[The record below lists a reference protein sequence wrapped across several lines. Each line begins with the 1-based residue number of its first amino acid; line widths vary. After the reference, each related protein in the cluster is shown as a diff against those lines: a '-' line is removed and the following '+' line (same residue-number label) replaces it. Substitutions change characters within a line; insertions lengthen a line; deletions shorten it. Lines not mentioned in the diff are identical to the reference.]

1 MNLAPREAD
10 GHPTPPKTIHVLAF
24 DDNDELDVIA
34 PYEVLYT
41 IRKVLDTETPEVSI
55 VSVPGTTKDPRAVC
69 GIHGVTFGTRPLE
82 PGEKPDL
89 LIVAG
94 GGYGVGPPPIGIMKV
109 MHDKH
114 FAGVIAEQYNGG
126 RLLASVCTG
135 AFGLA
140 GAGVTRGRTM
150 TTHPDAVDD
159 FAKASGAH
167 VLNPDTQARVVDDGK
182 VISCGGVTSG
192 TDLALYVVATFW
204 PEIPSLSKSVRDW
217 IDYHFYAQV
226 ARV

>member
-1 MNLAPREAD
+1 MHQR
-10 GHPTPPKTIHVLAF
+10 TPPRTIHVLAF

-41 IRKVLDTETPEVSI
+41 VRKVLNADTPQVSI
-55 VSVPGTTKDPRAVC
+55 VSVPGTTKEPHVVH
-69 GIHGVTFGTRPLE
+69 GIHGVTFDTRTLE

-94 GGYGVGPPPIGIMKV
+94 GGYGVGPPPIGIMHQ
-109 MHDKH
+109 MHNDT
-114 FAGVIAEQYNGG
+114 FTGVLAEQYDAG
-126 RLLASVCTG
+126 RPLASVCTG

-140 GAGVTRGRTM
+140 GAGVTQGRTM

-159 FAKASGAH
+159 FAKCSGAH

-182 VISCGGVTSG
+182 IISCGGVTSG

-204 PEIPSLSKSVRDW
+204 PEIPSLSKNVRDW
-217 IDYHFYAQV
+217 IDYHFYPQV
-226 ARV
+226 TRV